1 MYYIEFDT
9 LQTQDENTGK
19 RGGNELKPVFSKNR
33 KVFSIRLN
41 PEVYFVHY
49 VARSASITSL
59 LQPLSPA
66 LLSCFF
72 RLFMIFLI
80 REL

>member
-9 LQTQDENTGK
+9 LQTQDENTEK
-19 RGGNELKPVFSKNR
+19 RGSNDLKQVFSENK

-49 VARSASITSL
+49 VA
-59 LQPLSPA
+59 
-66 LLSCFF
+66 
-72 RLFMIFLI
+72 
-80 REL
+80 